1 MPWLNPRPGRRLLL
15 PQPPAE
21 NPLHGTSHETVSV
34 LNSIEDMDADTW
46 NSLSRDG
53 IPFLRHE
60 FLCALEIS
68 GCAAADTG
76 WEPRH
81 LVLTSGDDVLA
92 AMPLYVKSH
101 SWGEFVFDHAWAEAF
116 HRAGLPYYPKLVSCV
131 PFTPVTGPRVLTNEH
146 IDKAWATRLLARAA
160 TELCRDFHASS
171 LHVLFPPEREL
182 GALAEAGL
190 MIRKDCQYHW
200 NNRGYRTFDE
210 FLAGFRSARRKKL
223 LRERRRV
230 AEAGVRFRVIDGNAL
245 DDAMLDTV
253 FRMHALTFA
262 RRGQAPYLNRRCFGL
277 LRDRLGQDMVV
288 VLAERGSEPIACA
301 ISFRGGNA
309 LFGRYW
315 GASQELHS
323 LHFETCFYQGIEYC
337 IRERL
342 DRFEPGA
349 QGEHKLRRGFDP
361 TVTWSAHWI
370 AEPAFAA
377 AIGSYLDR
385 EADWVDH
392 YVIDARDQLPFH
404 RTEDSDEP
412 EDPS

>member
-1 MPWLNPRPGRRLLL
+1 
-15 PQPPAE
+15 
-21 NPLHGTSHETVSV
+21 
-34 LNSIEDMDADTW
+34 MDADTW
-46 NSLSRDG
+46 NSLSHDG

-60 FLCALEIS
+60 FLWALEVS
-68 GCAAADTG
+68 GSASARTG

-81 LVLTSGDDVLA
+81 LVLKSGGDVLA
-92 AMPLYVKSH
+92 VMPLYLKSH
-101 SWGEFVFDHAWAEAF
+101 SWGEFVFDHAWADAF

-131 PFTPVTGPRVLTNEH
+131 PFTPVTGPRVLTNEGVA
-146 IDKAWATRLLARAA
+146 DAWATRLLTKAA
-160 TELCRDFHASS
+160 TELCRDVQASS
-171 LHVLFPPEREL
+171 LHVLFPSQRQL
-182 GALAEAGL
+182 VALAEAGL

-200 NNRGYRTFDE
+200 NNRGYRSFDE
-210 FLAGFRSARRKKL
+210 FLGGFRSARRKKL

-230 AEAGVRFRVIDGNAL
+230 AEAGVDFRVIVGNTM

-277 LRDRLGQDMVV
+277 LRDRLGENLVV
-288 VLAERGSEPIACA
+288 VLAERESEPIACA
-301 ISFRGGNA
+301 ISFRGPNG

-315 GASQELHS
+315 GATEDLHS
-323 LHFETCFYQGIEYC
+323 LHFETCFYQGIEFC
-337 IRERL
+337 IRECL

-377 AIGSYLDR
+377 AIGNYLDR
-385 EADWVDH
+385 EADWVDR
-392 YVIDARDQLPFH
+392 YVVDARGQLPFH
-404 RTEDSDEP
+404 RVEDSDEP

>member
-1 MPWLNPRPGRRLLL
+1 MSGRRQLL

-21 NPLHGTSHETVSV
+21 NPPAGSSAWTVTI
-34 LNSIEDMDADTW
+34 LESIEDVAPGKW

-60 FLCALEIS
+60 FLSALETS
-68 GCAAADTG
+68 GSAAADTG

-81 LVLTSGDDVLA
+81 LVLRDGDAVLA
-92 AMPLYVKSH
+92 AMPLYLKSH

-116 HRAGLPYYPKLVSCV
+116 HRAGRRYYPKLVSCV
-131 PFTPVTGPRVLTNEH
+131 PFTPVSGPRALTAPGVDRH
-146 IDKAWATRLLARAA
+146 RACRILANAA
-160 TELCRDFHASS
+160 TELCRDSHASS
-171 LHVLFPPEREL
+171 LHVLFPPERDLVPLQET
-182 GALAEAGL
+182 GL

-200 NNRGYRTFDE
+200 NNRGYRDFDD
-210 FLAGFRSARRKKL
+210 FLSGFRSARRKKL

-230 AEAGVRFRVIDGNAL
+230 TEAGIQFRVIGGDDMDDGL
-245 DDAMLDTV
+245 MDTV

-277 LRDRLGQDMVV
+277 LRDRLGSRMVV
-288 VLAERGSEPIACA
+288 VLAERDTAPVACA
-301 ISFRGGNA
+301 ISFRGQDG

-315 GASQELHS
+315 GAIEDLHS

-337 IRERL
+337 IRENL
-342 DRFEPGA
+342 ARFEPGA

-361 TVTWSAHWI
+361 TVTFSAHWI

-377 AIGSYLDR
+377 AIGHYLDR
-385 EADWVDH
+385 EADWVDR

-404 RTEDSDEP
+404 RGRQQDDP
-412 EDPS
+412 EESS